1 MAIADKIIE
10 RKDLALIRKE
20 ADQDDFRVVFT
31 NGCFDLMHS
40 GHALYLEEAL
50 AQGDILVVGVN
61 SDESVSRLKGPDRP
75 ILPLGDR
82 MTMLAALEAVDYVV
96 SFEEDTPYNL
106 IMALKPDVLV
116 KGGDWAPNQIV
127 GAELVLARGG
137 LVQSL
142 VFKDGVSTSLII
154 EKIKAGIKDGS

>member
-20 ADQDDFRVVFT
+20 ADQDDFRIVFT

-40 GHALYLEEAL
+40 GHAIYLEEAL

-61 SDESVSRLKGPDRP
+61 SDESVRRLKGLSRP
-75 ILPLGDR
+75 IIPLQDR
-82 MTMLAALEAVDYVV
+82 MLMLAALEAVDYVV

-116 KGGDWAPNQIV
+116 KGGDWIPAQIV
-127 GAELVLARGG
+127 GSDLVLALGG
-137 LVQSL
+137 VVKSL

-154 EKIKAGIKDGS
+154 EKIKAGLKDGN

>member
-1 MAIADKIIE
+1 MAMSDKIIE

-20 ADQDDFRVVFT
+20 ADQDDFRIVFT

-40 GHALYLEEAL
+40 GHAVYLEEAL

-61 SDESVSRLKGPDRP
+61 SDESVRRLKGSSRP
-75 ILPLGDR
+75 IIPLQDR
-82 MTMLAALEAVDYVV
+82 MLMLAALEAVDYVV
-96 SFEEDTPYNL
+96 SFEENTPYNL

-116 KGGDWAPNQIV
+116 KGGDWTPAQIV
-127 GAELVLARGG
+127 GSDLVLARGG
-137 LVQSL
+137 VVKSL

-154 EKIKAGIKDGS
+154 EKIKAGMKDGN